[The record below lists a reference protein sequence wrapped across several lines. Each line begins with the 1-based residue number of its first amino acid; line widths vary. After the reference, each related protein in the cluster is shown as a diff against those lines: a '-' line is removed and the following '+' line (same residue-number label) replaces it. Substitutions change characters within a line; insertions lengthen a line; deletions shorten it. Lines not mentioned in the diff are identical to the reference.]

1 MLTRGRFQKH
11 KIHTEIF
18 GVTDCRH
25 GQSHVNWN
33 VSHTHSAV
41 FLVDSTFFYLSNPI
55 FGTTIGYGRTSI
67 ECFEKDPR
75 RDPRN
80 RYMAIDITF
89 LHQNQLESSKIL
101 KIR

>member
-41 FLVDSTFFYLSNPI
+41 FLVDYTFFYLSNPV
-55 FGTTIGYGRTSI
+55 FGSTIESRLVCI
-67 ECFEKDPR
+67 ECFYGIKIMDQIMEHP
-75 RDPRN
+75 
-80 RYMAIDITF
+80 
-89 LHQNQLESSKIL
+89 LHGY
-101 KIR
+101 